1 MCQIIRHINEEQSPF
16 NHQLAGFFFTDV
28 IFGFKRNWAQ
38 GILYKKNISIGLR
51 FDKFLVLRTEIVKY
65 NKIYIGDQPRSNS

>member
-1 MCQIIRHINEEQSPF
+1 MCQIIRHINEDQSPF
-16 NHQLAGFFFTDV
+16 NHQLAGFFFTDE

-38 GILYKKNISIGLR
+38 GILYKKNISIGLH